1 MKTDAIEIEAG
12 VIIPESFFLECRIH
26 DDILN
31 IAKDEF
37 GLARGRV
44 LVSRFRE
51 IAPELRAAIEEAE
64 SRGSINEEETDDLH
78 VADVLIRAQR
88 ISDRKYLYAVG
99 EVAYNVRDDSI
110 ERARS
115 QADALARVTG
125 DEVVAMVIGGII
137 QPPQRAL
144 ADLNNVQVV
153 IPAMLEQEL

>member
-1 MKTDAIEIEAG
+1 MKTNAIEVEAG
-12 VIIPESFFLECRIH
+12 VIIPKSIFLECRIH
-26 DDILN
+26 DDILK

-64 SRGSINEEETDDLH
+64 SRGSINEEETDNLH
-78 VADVLIRAQR
+78 VADVLIRARR

-115 QADALARVTG
+115 QANALATVTG
-125 DEVVAMVIGGII
+125 DEVIAIVIGGMI

-144 ADLNNVQVV
+144 AELNNVQVV
-153 IPAMLEQEL
+153 IPAMLEQEP